1 MFSKDDVKKVL
12 RLKGLKSEVKYLIK
26 VYIVWATCPGC
37 VPTQN
42 FMIGMSVL

>member
-26 VYIVWATCPGC
+26 VYIV
-37 VPTQN
+37 
-42 FMIGMSVL
+42 